1 MPQSTPPRSGKKAES
16 AAKTDSPRVRASSRT
31 QPSQSTLPPTSPMQ
45 DLAAVAASTMP
56 TWSIDPTRMLTLQTE
71 YMTRLQALWTEMS
84 GAQTGAMPQL
94 QDKRFSAPAWHQQSP
109 LAWNAALYLL
119 NSDFLQRMAD
129 SVEAD
134 PKTQERIRFFTRQWV
149 DAVSPS
155 NFLPTNPE
163 VQQRLIETQGESLV
177 KGMQNMLADLGRGT
191 LSITDDQAF
200 EVGRNVG
207 TSKGAVVFRND
218 VIELIQ
224 YSPSTPT
231 VASRPLLMVPPFINK
246 FYILDL
252 QPDNSL
258 VAHAVSNGNTVFMV
272 SWVNPGAEHASLT
285 WDDYVQRG
293 VIDAIEAV
301 RSISGADTINTL
313 GFCVGGTIL
322 ACALAVLAGRGE
334 RPVESMTLMT
344 SLLDFQEPGSLG
356 VFIDPMQVAWREQT
370 LGNSG
375 LMTAKDLGATFSFL
389 RPNDLVWNYFVSNYL
404 KGESPPAFDLL
415 YWNSDGTNLP
425 GPLYIWYLRHMY
437 LQNELKVPGAIEC
450 LGVPVDLS
458 RIDVPTYVFGA
469 KEDHIVLWTAAYAST
484 QILSNQVRFVL
495 GASGHI
501 AGSINSAVRNKRS
514 YWVQAQPG
522 SAYPAS
528 AQAWLDGAS
537 ELKGSWWTDWSA
549 WLEAHQG
556 TMQSAPTRL
565 GDADH
570 PMLEN
575 SPGSYVKVKSAAN

>member
-1 MPQSTPPRSGKKAES
+1 MPQSTPPRSGKQPES
-16 AAKTDSPRVRASSRT
+16 GEAAATPRART
-31 QPSQSTLPPTSPMQ
+31 SGRSKSGQTTVPPTLPMQ
-45 DLAAVAASTMP
+45 DLAAVAASTLP
-56 TWSIDPTRMLTLQTE
+56 VWSIDPTRLMTLQTE
-71 YMTRLQALWTEMS
+71 YMNRLQALWTEMS
-84 GAQTGAMPQL
+84 GAQSGKAPQL
-94 QDKRFSAPAWHQQSP
+94 HDKRFAAPAWHQQSP

-119 NSDFLQRMAD
+119 NADFLQRMAD

-134 PKTQERIRFFTRQWV
+134 PKTQDRIRFFTRQWI

-163 VQQRLIETQGESLV
+163 VQQKLLETQGESLV

-207 TSKGAVVFRND
+207 TSKGAVIFRND
-218 VIELIQ
+218 IIELIQ
-224 YSPSTPT
+224 YAPSTPT
-231 VASRPLLMVPPFINK
+231 VGTRPLLMVPPFINK

-293 VIDAIEAV
+293 VIDAISTV
-301 RSISGADTINTL
+301 RAISGADTINTL

-322 ACALAVLAGRGE
+322 ACALAVLAARGE
-334 RPVESMTLMT
+334 RPAESMTLMA
-344 SLLDFQEPGSLG
+344 SLLDFEEPGSLG

-370 LGNSG
+370 LGDSG
-375 LMTAKDLGATFSFL
+375 LMTAKDLGASFSFL

-425 GPLYIWYLRHMY
+425 GPLYSWYLRHMY
-437 LQNELKVPGAIEC
+437 LQNEMKTPGAIEC
-450 LGVPVDLS
+450 LGVAVDLS
-458 RIDVPTYVFGA
+458 SIDVPTYVFGA
-469 KEDHIVLWTAAYAST
+469 REDHIVLWTAAFAST
-484 QILSNQVRFVL
+484 RLLSNQVRFVL

-501 AGSINSAVRNKRS
+501 AGSINSATRDKRS
-514 YWVQAQPG
+514 YWVQTRADAAQ
-522 SAYPAS
+522 PAS
-528 AQAWLDGAS
+528 AQAWLADAS
-537 ELKGSWWTDWSA
+537 EIKGSWWKDWSA
-549 WLEAHQG
+549 WLQNHQG
-556 TMQSAPTRL
+556 DSRSAPTRL
-565 GDADH
+565 GDTKH
-570 PMLEN
+570 PMLED
-575 SPGSYVKVKSAAN
+575 SPGSYVKVKSTAN